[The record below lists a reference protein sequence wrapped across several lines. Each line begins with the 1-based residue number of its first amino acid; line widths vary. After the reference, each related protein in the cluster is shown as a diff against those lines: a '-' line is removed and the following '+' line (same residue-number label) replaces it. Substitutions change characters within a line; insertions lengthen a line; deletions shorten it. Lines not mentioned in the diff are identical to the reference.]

1 MFIIQPFTPF
11 GKRLIYSQRF
21 LPALPLQSLGRSCG
35 LTAFQAP
42 SAASGAAQP
51 PRPQG
56 AGFRRKRE
64 PRGAWA
70 RQKLVRTPRV
80 KPELFYKL
88 TVFAVQY
95 GGRGTCPP
103 TGCRGGAPASIHAKT
118 SFSRRARRAGGAA
131 AAPAGRG
138 LPKEAQ
144 AARSL
149 GKAKIRYKRHAFK
162 RGFGGRVPRRDAGA
176 EPLRKDV
183 SPDGV
188 AGAEPLRSSNAY
200 KVSSPPA
207 SNLL

>member
-1 MFIIQPFTPF
+1 MSPDGVQ
-11 GKRLIYSQRF
+11 
-21 LPALPLQSLGRSCG
+21 GRSPCVNQVQNF
-35 LTAFQAP
+35 LRPP

-56 AGFRRKRE
+56 RRLPKEARAARSLGKAKAGE
-64 PRGAWA
+64 DAA
-70 RQKLVRTPRV
+70 RQARA
-80 KPELFYKL
+80 FYKL
-88 TVFAVQY
+88 TVFAIQY

-103 TGCRGGAPASIHAKT
+103 TGCRGRAPASIHTKT
-118 SFSRRARRAGGAA
+118 SFNRRARRAGGAA

-138 LPKEAQ
+138 LPKEAR

-188 AGAEPLRSSNAY
+188 AGAEPLR
-200 KVSSPPA
+200 KVEC
-207 SNLL
+207 L